1 MREAPILNALTV
13 DVEDYFHV
21 SAFERT
27 VSRDRWN
34 RYDSRVVA
42 NTSRLL
48 DLFAESGVR
57 ATFFVLGWVAER
69 HSDLI
74 RRIAATGHEVASHGY
89 AHRLVYEMTPGEFRE
104 DLRRARRALEDA
116 VGAPILGFRA
126 PSYSITARSSW
137 ALDILIEEG
146 YEYDA
151 SIFPI
156 HHDRY
161 GIPSAPRHPN
171 TIGRSAG
178 TILEI
183 PASTIRL
190 GTMNVPIAGGG
201 YFRLMPYWWT
211 RWACCRVNRH
221 ERRPI
226 VFYLHPW
233 EMDPAQ
239 PRLSAPWVSRFRHYQ
254 NLEKTEPR
262 LRRLLADF
270 CFDSIRAAIL
280 GSASAATPAEVP
292 DARAAATLAQRG

>member
-1 MREAPILNALTV
+1 MRDARIVNALTV
-13 DVEDYFHV
+13 DVEDYFQV

-27 VSRDRWN
+27 VSRDRWDS
-34 RYDSRVVA
+34 YGSRVVA

-69 HSDLI
+69 HADLV

-89 AHRLVYEMTPGEFRE
+89 AHRLVYEMTPEEFRE
-104 DLRRARRALEDA
+104 DLRRARRVLEDA

-146 YEYDA
+146 YEYDT

-171 TIGRSAG
+171 TVARPAG

-190 GTMNVPIAGGG
+190 GTVNVPIAGGG

-211 RWACCRVNRH
+211 RWACRRVNRH

-233 EMDPAQ
+233 EVDPAQ
-239 PRLSAPWVSRFRHYQ
+239 PRLPAAWVSRFRHYQ
-254 NLEKTEPR
+254 HLEKTAPR

-270 CFDSIRAAIL
+270 RFDAIGAAIVRSL
-280 GSASAATPAEVP
+280 SAAAPAEVP

>member
-1 MREAPILNALTV
+1 MRNILTV
-13 DVEDYFHV
+13 DVEEYFHPSEV
-21 SAFERT
+21 QRSVGPSEW
-27 VSRDRWN
+27 DRLP
-34 RYDSRVVA
+34 SRVEGQVYQVLQ
-42 NTSRLL
+42 LL
-48 DLFAESGVR
+48 DRHKVS
-57 ATFFVLGWVAER
+57 ATFFILGWVAER
-69 HSDLI
+69 HPGLI

-89 AHRLVYEMTPGEFRE
+89 EHRLVFEMTPEEFRQ
-104 DLRRARRALEDA
+104 DLRRAKRVLEDA
-116 VGAPILGFRA
+116 VGVPIQGFRA

-151 SIFPI
+151 SVFPI

-171 TIGRSAG
+171 TVTRATGA
-178 TILEI
+178 ILEI

-190 GTMNVPIAGGG
+190 GTVNVPIAGGG

-211 RWACCRVNRH
+211 RWACRRVNRR

-233 EMDPAQ
+233 EIDPAQ
-239 PRLSAPWVSRFRHYQ
+239 PRLSAPWLSRFRHYQ
-254 NLEKTEPR
+254 NLEKTAPR

-270 CFDSIRAAIL
+270 CFDSIGAAIL
-280 GSASAATPAEVP
+280 GSVSAATPAGVS
-292 DARAAATLAQRG
+292 DAPAAATLAQRG

>member
-1 MREAPILNALTV
+1 MTGAPIVNALTV

-21 SAFERT
+21 SAFDRT

-34 RYDSRVVA
+34 GFESRVVG
-42 NTSRLL
+42 NTSLLL
-48 DLFAESGVR
+48 DLFTESGVR

-69 HSDLI
+69 HPGLI

-89 AHRLVYEMTPGEFRE
+89 EHRLVFEMTPEEFRQ
-104 DLRRARRALEDA
+104 DLRRAKRVLEDA
-116 VGAPILGFRA
+116 VGVPIQGFRA

-151 SIFPI
+151 SVFPI

-171 TIGRSAG
+171 TVTRATGA
-178 TILEI
+178 ILEI

-190 GTMNVPIAGGG
+190 GTVNVPIAGGG

-211 RWACCRVNRH
+211 RWACRRVNRR

-233 EMDPAQ
+233 EIDPAQ
-239 PRLSAPWVSRFRHYQ
+239 PRLSAPWLSRFRHYQ
-254 NLEKTEPR
+254 NLEKTAPR

-270 CFDSIRAAIL
+270 CFDSIGAAIL
-280 GSASAATPAEVP
+280 GSVSAATPAGVS
-292 DARAAATLAQRG
+292 DAPAAATLAQRG